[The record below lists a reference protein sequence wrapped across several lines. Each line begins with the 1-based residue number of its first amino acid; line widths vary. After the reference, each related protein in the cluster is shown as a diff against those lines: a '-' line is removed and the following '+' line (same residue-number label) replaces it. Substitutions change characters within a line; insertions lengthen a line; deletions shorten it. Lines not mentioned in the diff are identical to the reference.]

1 MDPDKPVESALDATD
16 DYEEDDKD
24 EISPSAAMT
33 PLELTPR
40 LPDIDDNMISSDVSK
55 YSDRNNYIIF
65 YTYLPLLFPFLPSLS
80 SYHNFLFVCHHLRPS

>member
-24 EISPSAAMT
+24 EVSPSAAMT

-40 LPDIDDNMISSDVSK
+40 LPDIDDNA
-55 YSDRNNYIIF
+55 
-65 YTYLPLLFPFLPSLS
+65 LS
-80 SYHNFLFVCHHLRPS
+80 SEVRKFSDTNNNVLRR

>member
-24 EISPSAAMT
+24 EVSPSAAMT

-40 LPDIDDNMISSDVSK
+40 LPDIDDNALSSEVRK
-55 YSDRNNYIIF
+55 YSDTNDNVFR
-65 YTYLPLLFPFLPSLS
+65 
-80 SYHNFLFVCHHLRPS
+80 C

>member
-24 EISPSAAMT
+24 EVSPSAAMT

-40 LPDIDDNMISSDVSK
+40 LPDIDDNA
-55 YSDRNNYIIF
+55 
-65 YTYLPLLFPFLPSLS
+65 LS
-80 SYHNFLFVCHHLRPS
+80 SEVRKCSDTNDNVFRC

>member
-24 EISPSAAMT
+24 EVSPSAAMT

-40 LPDIDDNMISSDVSK
+40 LPDIDDNALSSEVRK
-55 YSDRNNYIIF
+55 YSDTNNNVF
-65 YTYLPLLFPFLPSLS
+65 
-80 SYHNFLFVCHHLRPS
+80 RR

>member
-55 YSDRNNYIIF
+55 
-65 YTYLPLLFPFLPSLS
+65 
-80 SYHNFLFVCHHLRPS
+80 